1 MDELE
6 TIKNLADEEI
16 TLLELIEKVNDLCGY
31 DVSDFASYE
40 ELLESGNLNFTLDND
55 LTINV
60 EFTVVRLDKTAH
72 EESDIVVSEV
82 EIV

>member
-6 TIKNLADEEI
+6 TMQNLADEEI

-40 ELLESGNLNFTLDND
+40 ELLESSNLHFTLDND

-60 EFTVVRLDKTAH
+60 EFTVVRLDETTP
-72 EESDIVVSEV
+72 EESYIVVSEA

>member
-31 DVSDFASYE
+31 DVSYFASYE

-72 EESDIVVSEV
+72 EESDIVVSEA

>member
-6 TIKNLADEEI
+6 TMQNLADEEI

-31 DVSDFASYE
+31 DVSDFGSYE
-40 ELLESGNLNFTLDND
+40 ELLESANLHFTLDND

-60 EFTVVRLDKTAH
+60 EFTVVRLDETTP
-72 EESDIVVSEV
+72 EESDIVVSEA

>member
-31 DVSDFASYE
+31 DVSYFASYE

-60 EFTVVRLDKTAH
+60 EFTVVRLDETTP
-72 EESDIVVSEV
+72 EESDIVVSEA